1 MSWRRWLGHDGDAS
15 RTATNRILRGA
26 LAYEIARFG
35 APIAVAMGLQ
45 TTFNLVDAYL
55 IARLEAAVA
64 GPSLGAIGIC
74 DQIAALG
81 TIVSYGVS
89 VATAA
94 MIAQRQGGGDDT
106 GVKRVAWQS
115 LIVVAGLSIVFG
127 ALGLTLAGPL
137 IRDVV
142 GAKGAVADLAVQY
155 LRVIVGGSFSI
166 FFLLQLT
173 TIQRALGSSKTPVTM
188 LVSANVL
195 NLVLAV
201 LLVYGPGDA
210 PPVFFWGPPVAKL
223 LHLPRMEV
231 VGAAWATVL
240 ARAVVLV
247 PLLVVVELR
256 YRLFTARIRRG
267 FDAALVRRIAGIAWP
282 ASCQFVVRILAML
295 LTQTLVARAFTTSM
309 DQRASTALGVVF
321 RLETLALFLAM
332 GWGSAAQT
340 FLAQNHGAGLRDR
353 ALRSGWIAAAYN
365 GLMMVL
371 LAAVY
376 LARGRPIIAFFTND
390 PAVVDMATGYLHT
403 LAPSYLA
410 LGTGIVLGNAITGA
424 GATRLTLVMDLAVVL
439 CVQLPTSL
447 WALQGNGAGMQR
459 LWWVLVA
466 TNVVFALVYA
476 WVFRWGRFLGGE
488 VRLAGRDG
496 S

>member
-1 MSWRRWLGHDGDAS
+1 
-15 RTATNRILRGA
+15 
-26 LAYEIARFG
+26 
-35 APIAVAMGLQ
+35 
-45 TTFNLVDAYL
+45 
-55 IARLEAAVA
+55 
-64 GPSLGAIGIC
+64 
-74 DQIAALG
+74 
-81 TIVSYGVS
+81 
-89 VATAA
+89 
-94 MIAQRQGGGDDT
+94 
-106 GVKRVAWQS
+106 
-115 LIVVAGLSIVFG
+115 
-127 ALGLTLAGPL
+127 
-137 IRDVV
+137 
-142 GAKGAVADLAVQY
+142 
-155 LRVIVGGSFSI
+155 
-166 FFLLQLT
+166 
-173 TIQRALGSSKTPVTM
+173 
-188 LVSANVL
+188 
-195 NLVLAV
+195 
-201 LLVYGPGDA
+201 
-210 PPVFFWGPPVAKL
+210 
-223 LHLPRMEV
+223 
-231 VGAAWATVL
+231 
-240 ARAVVLV
+240 LV

-295 LTQTLVARAFTTSM
+295 LTQALVARAFTTSM

-466 TNVVFALVYA
+466 TNVVFAVVYA